1 MLLSHL
7 YIQKGQQVTIET
19 ILTFTTISILLV
31 ISPGPN
37 GVLFLKTVPLYG
49 KKNAMSNLLG
59 IFTATYVHGALSFF
73 GLSAII
79 LSSAN
84 LFMLIEMSFIFK
96 KNIDIKTRKNQYW
109 LAIQVFVN
117 ILGII
122 VSFFAYKYKY
132 R

>member
-1 MLLSHL
+1 MKNNTEIFNTAKEIISFVSTFIFIVFSLIL
-7 YIQKGQQVTIET
+7 YFVPNNRFFFIPL
-19 ILTFTTISILLV
+19 ILYT
-31 ISPGPN
+31 
-37 GVLFLKTVPLYG
+37 
-49 KKNAMSNLLG
+49 
-59 IFTATYVHGALSFF
+59 
-73 GLSAII
+73 
-79 LSSAN
+79 AN

-122 VSFFAYKYKY
+122 VSFFAHKY

>member
-1 MLLSHL
+1 MKNNTEIFNTAKEIISFVSTFIFIVFSLIL
-7 YIQKGQQVTIET
+7 YFVPNNRFFFIPL
-19 ILTFTTISILLV
+19 ILYT
-31 ISPGPN
+31 
-37 GVLFLKTVPLYG
+37 
-49 KKNAMSNLLG
+49 
-59 IFTATYVHGALSFF
+59 
-73 GLSAII
+73 
-79 LSSAN
+79 AN

-122 VSFFAYKYKY
+122 VSFFAYKY